1 MPLSQIKPEHYDQQL
16 NQKADRIKALFAELS
31 PPSLTVFP
39 SQPLHYRMR
48 TEFKIW
54 HQDND
59 SFYVMFRPED
69 PKVPHRVDQFPVAS
83 KTINRLMPELMTA
96 VLQTPVLRQR
106 LFQVEFLSTQTDE
119 ALITLIYHKKL
130 DEEWEAAARTL
141 QQALNCQVIGRAR
154 KQKLVLNTDF
164 VTEQLNVDGKTY
176 SYQQVE
182 GSFTQPNAGINEKM
196 LHWALSE
203 TQQLGGDLLE
213 LYCGNG
219 NFTAVLAQNFNQV
232 LATEISKTSVR
243 SALYNFELNGIENV
257 QIARMSSEE
266 LTAALMGER
275 EFRRLKDIELDSYQF
290 STILVDPPR
299 AGLDKAT
306 EQLVSRFDNIIYISC
321 NPDTLHGNLETLCK
335 SHEIQQFAIFDQFPY
350 THHIEIGVRLAK
362 R

>member
-16 NQKADRIKALFAELS
+16 SQKADRIRSLFAEFS
-31 PPSLTVFP
+31 PPELTVFP

-59 SFYVMFRPED
+59 SFYVMFRPEE
-69 PKVPHRVDQFPVAS
+69 PRIPHRIDQFPAAS
-83 KTINRLMPELMTA
+83 ETINRLMPELMTE
-96 VLQTPVLRQR
+96 VLQTPILRQR
-106 LFQVEFLSTQTDE
+106 LFQVEFLTTQTGE

-130 DEEWEAAARTL
+130 DEEWDTAATTL
-141 QQALNCQVIGRAR
+141 QKTLNCQVIGRAR
-154 KQKLVLNTDF
+154 KQKHVLNTDF
-164 VTEQLNVDGKTY
+164 VTEQLSVDGKAY

-182 GSFTQPNAGINEKM
+182 GSFTQPNAGVNEKM
-196 LHWALSE
+196 LQWALNESS
-203 TQQLGGDLLE
+203 QLGGDLLE

-219 NFTAVLAQNFNQV
+219 NFTTVLAQNFNRV

-243 SALYNFELNGIENV
+243 SALHNFELNGIENV
-257 QIARMSSEE
+257 KIARMSSEE
-266 LTAALMGER
+266 FTSALMGER
-275 EFRRLKDIELDSYQF
+275 EFRRLQEIDLGSYQF

-306 EQLVSRFDNIIYISC
+306 EQLVSRFDNILYISC
-321 NPDTLHGNLETLCK
+321 NPDTLHENLKTLCK

-350 THHIEIGVRLAK
+350 THHIEVGVRLAK

>member
-16 NQKADRIKALFAELS
+16 NQKADHIKALFAEFS

-48 TEFKIW
+48 AEFKIW

-83 KTINRLMPELMTA
+83 ETINHLMPELMTV

-141 QQALNCQVIGRAR
+141 QQTLNCQVIGRAR
-154 KQKLVLNTDF
+154 KQKLVLNMDF
-164 VTEQLNVDGKTY
+164 VTEQLTVNDKTY

-203 TQQLGGDLLE
+203 TKQLGGDLLE

-219 NFTAVLAQNFNQV
+219 NFTAVLAQNFNRV

-243 SALYNFELNGIENV
+243 SALHNFELNGVENV

-275 EFRRLKDIELDSYQF
+275 EFRRLKDIDLNSYQF
-290 STILVDPPR
+290 STVLVDPPR

-321 NPDTLHGNLETLCK
+321 NPDTLRGNLETLCK
-335 SHEIQQFAIFDQFPY
+335 SHKIQQLAIFDQFPY
-350 THHIEIGVRLAK
+350 THHVEVGVSLAK